1 MTGLAALFNQIKLWN
16 RTFIAAKVCVRG
28 ICPNVAKRLKI
39 QYGDQQN
46 TKATKQVKKVFMN
59 YFEILIDVRSL
70 AYSRSLILPRRKQE
84 VTKQLYLELWRKS
97 SWRF

>member
-59 YFEILIDVRSL
+59 YFEIPIDVHSW
-70 AYSRSLILPRRKQE
+70 AYSWSLTLPRRKQD